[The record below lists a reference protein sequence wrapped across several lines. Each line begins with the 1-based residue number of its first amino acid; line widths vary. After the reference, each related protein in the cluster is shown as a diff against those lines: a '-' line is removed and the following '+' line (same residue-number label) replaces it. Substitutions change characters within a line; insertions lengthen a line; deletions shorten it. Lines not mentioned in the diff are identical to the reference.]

1 VALRPGGV
9 LAVAVANVDAFGR
22 FADHASEAV
31 TAGKAAGLVYHQHLV
46 AIDEPLCEP
55 PPAQRV
61 ERPDADALSGAEFTH
76 RRQHTDLLIFTT
88 TEAVNA

>member
-9 LAVAVANVDAFGR
+9 LAITVANVDASGR

-31 TAGKAAGLVYHQHLV
+31 AAAKAAGLVYHQHLI
-46 AIDEPLCEP
+46 AIDEPFRDP
-55 PPAQRV
+55 PPVPRV
-61 ERPDADALSGAEFTH
+61 ERPDADALRGAEFTH

-88 TEAVNA
+88 KEAINV